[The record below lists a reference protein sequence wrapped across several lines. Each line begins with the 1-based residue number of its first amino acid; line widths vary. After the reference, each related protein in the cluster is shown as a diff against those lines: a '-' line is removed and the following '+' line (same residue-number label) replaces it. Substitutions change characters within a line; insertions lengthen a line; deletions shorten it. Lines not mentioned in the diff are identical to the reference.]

1 MTVYEIRLLPTAV
14 KCLEKID
21 SKVGQR
27 ILDKIEWLVYNFDYV
42 RPLPLLGD
50 LSGFYKLRIGNWR
63 VIYEVERDKLE
74 IIIHYIGHRSKI
86 YKIK

>member
-27 ILDKIEWLVYNFDYV
+27 VLDKIEWLAYNLDLV
-42 RPLPLLGD
+42 RPGRSVRVLQ
-50 LSGFYKLRIGNWR
+50 SG
-63 VIYEVERDKLE
+63 
-74 IIIHYIGHRSKI
+74 
-86 YKIK
+86 